1 MLLRVVGRVVQN
13 YGSTIVREAS
23 YLVFIGSKIVS
34 LLHKCSERKHTH
46 ARARIMSTTTSTITS
61 SSYAFAYDS
70 SISNE
75 HREIERI
82 VHFYPEK
89 TPPQIQC
96 ETSAFL
102 CGLDAFM
109 STFDEEDEDKN
120 ESSARGFIGAK
131 VRGKFYAAV
140 KISSSIWNAVVVDSR
155 KSRLLRRHFSLDD
168 DDDDDGGHDV
178 NKNLL
183 PQGNVC
189 LRFLRET
196 MEREVK
202 DKLTHAY
209 EINDDDNAIT
219 KWNEE
224 LARLIDRLGEMLNSG
239 GDASSFAMGGAM
251 KEEIIETKEAEG
263 IAYVLEERQ
272 NRNGTFELMK
282 MSTSKSLDA
291 LRLLSKRETMK
302 LRDEVEAV
310 LEEEESRS
318 YARTAAIERGTRPGH
333 DGWLWS
339 RVNPDRTKR
348 LFFVTERTDVNTLLQ
363 ANDEVNNLDV

>member
-13 YGSTIVREAS
+13 YGSTVVREAS

-109 STFDEEDEDKN
+109 STFDEEDEDEN

-140 KISSSIWNAVVVDSR
+140 KISSSIWLVGSTQLCDQVSD
-155 KSRLLRRHFSLDD
+155 LLVFQQLHEDPSPMIL
-168 DDDDDGGHDV
+168 
-178 NKNLL
+178 
-183 PQGNVC
+183 
-189 LRFLRET
+189 
-196 MEREVK
+196 
-202 DKLTHAY
+202 
-209 EINDDDNAIT
+209 
-219 KWNEE
+219 
-224 LARLIDRLGEMLNSG
+224 
-239 GDASSFAMGGAM
+239 
-251 KEEIIETKEAEG
+251 
-263 IAYVLEERQ
+263 
-272 NRNGTFELMK
+272 
-282 MSTSKSLDA
+282 
-291 LRLLSKRETMK
+291 
-302 LRDEVEAV
+302 
-310 LEEEESRS
+310 
-318 YARTAAIERGTRPGH
+318 
-333 DGWLWS
+333 
-339 RVNPDRTKR
+339 
-348 LFFVTERTDVNTLLQ
+348 
-363 ANDEVNNLDV
+363 

>member
-1 MLLRVVGRVVQN
+1 
-13 YGSTIVREAS
+13 
-23 YLVFIGSKIVS
+23 
-34 LLHKCSERKHTH
+34 
-46 ARARIMSTTTSTITS
+46 
-61 SSYAFAYDS
+61 
-70 SISNE
+70 
-75 HREIERI
+75 
-82 VHFYPEK
+82 
-89 TPPQIQC
+89 
-96 ETSAFL
+96 
-102 CGLDAFM
+102 M
-109 STFDEEDEDKN
+109 STFDEEDEDEN

-155 KSRLLRRHFSLDD
+155 KSRLLRRHFSLEGD

-282 MSTSKSLDA
+282 MSTPKSW
-291 LRLLSKRETMK
+291 
-302 LRDEVEAV
+302 
-310 LEEEESRS
+310 
-318 YARTAAIERGTRPGH
+318 TR
-333 DGWLWS
+333 
-339 RVNPDRTKR
+339 
-348 LFFVTERTDVNTLLQ
+348 
-363 ANDEVNNLDV
+363 